1 MCTINENH
9 MMYGSWQTKFFV
21 ILNHF
26 LPFYTL
32 TTQKIKLLKKWKK
45 HLEIASFCRSIP
57 EIMICYTATWETT
70 CDGMDG
76 FWAIFCPFTL
86 LMTKKVKHILFSSA
100 HIVDFPHIF
109 WTFLKGKISDY
120 SDQNQDSHGSY
131 LDGKKKNWQVVFNWI
146 FRRRH
151 SGYSRYSKK
160 SIARH
165 RQHIHLT

>member
-120 SDQNQDSHGSY
+120 SDQNQEGHGSY
-131 LDGKKKNWQVVFNWI
+131 LDGKKNKLAGCFQLDIQKKTFRVFKI
-146 FRRRH
+146 FKKI
-151 SGYSRYSKK
+151 YSK
-160 SIARH
+160 
-165 RQHIHLT
+165 T